1 MTIEDAPRYCQMIS
15 PCQFRPT
22 ARVFPVKR
30 EKKKKYRDIKQDAA
44 RGKSRGKR
52 SKDMCVMAKVDG
64 LNLSS
69 VGKSLRD

>member
-1 MTIEDAPRYCQMIS
+1 M
-15 PCQFRPT
+15 
-22 ARVFPVKR
+22 KR
-30 EKKKKYRDIKQDAA
+30 KKKYRDITQDAA

-52 SKDMCVMAKVDG
+52 SKDMCIMAKVDG

>member
-1 MTIEDAPRYCQMIS
+1 MTIEDAPRYWQRIS
-15 PCQFRPT
+15 LCQFRLT

-30 EKKKKYRDIKQDAA
+30 KKKKYGDITQDAA

-52 SKDMCVMAKVDG
+52 SKDMCVMAQVDG